1 MQTLTAGY
9 MAILNGLRVLSGVVI
24 FSVFLLIVADVFMRL
39 TGIPPWTYISG
50 IVEYG
55 LLWFTMLAAPYLV
68 RIKGHVFID
77 AITQLLPPG
86 PQRILAKLAYS
97 ICIISCLVFFY
108 YSLDLLIE
116 SIVEE
121 MIDTRGE
128 DMLLWTLL
136 LPIPP
141 CFLLVA
147 VEFGRYL
154 LGFDSM
160 YGDRSDV
167 KESV

>member
-1 MQTLTAGY
+1 MHTLAAGY
-9 MAILNGLRVLSGVVI
+9 MAILNGFRILSGVVI

-39 TGIPPWTYISG
+39 LGIPPWTYISG

-86 PQRILAKLAYS
+86 PQKVLAKISYS
-97 ICIISCLVFFY
+97 ICIVSCLVFFY
-108 YSLDLLIE
+108 YALDLLIDA
-116 SIVEE
+116 IAGDL
-121 MIDTRGE
+121 IDTRGE
-128 DMLLWTLL
+128 DMMLWTLL

-141 CFLLVA
+141 CFFLVA
-147 VEFGRYL
+147 MEFGRYL

-167 KESV
+167 KESA